1 MEDQAGNLKQAV
13 SIFKVEAGTSDWDGS
28 ERRGPDRAANVQ
40 RMSSAKPAQ
49 AAKAAIPKSALPKA
63 AGGEDTWEEF

>member
-1 MEDQAGNLKQAV
+1 
-13 SIFKVEAGTSDWDGS
+13 VEAGTSDWDGS

-63 AGGEDTWEEF
+63 AMKKATTQKVSGGEDTWEEF